1 MIFPH
6 TPLQQASNFLNF
18 KEIMWQMTC
27 NHSAT
32 SATNTI
38 NKYEDVADVSPLLQ
52 IIRNSIF
59 LKIKTLNIRCRDGR
73 GFYK

>member
-1 MIFPH
+1 MNVQTKDIGKFTSANVFPH
-6 TPLQQASNFLNF
+6 THLQQASNFLIF

-38 NKYEDVADVSPLLQ
+38 NKYEDVADVSPPLQ
-52 IIRNSIF
+52 II
-59 LKIKTLNIRCRDGR
+59 
-73 GFYK
+73 

>member
-6 TPLQQASNFLNF
+6 TPLQQASNFLIF

-38 NKYEDVADVSPLLQ
+38 NKYEDVADVSPPLQ
-52 IIRNSIF
+52 II
-59 LKIKTLNIRCRDGR
+59 
-73 GFYK
+73 

>member
-6 TPLQQASNFLNF
+6 TPLQQASNFLIF
-18 KEIMWQMTC
+18 KEIMWQMTG

-38 NKYEDVADVSPLLQ
+38 NKYEDVADV
-52 IIRNSIF
+52 
-59 LKIKTLNIRCRDGR
+59 
-73 GFYK
+73 